1 MRKTNLMLLAAI
13 IASPMAF
20 ADGYDYGYGYG
31 YDDIDDVTIEG
42 SFNKDLT
49 LNAEANIKKT
59 YTDNYYADKDDDKL
73 IMKHVGNQYDSLYE
87 NNSEKK
93 IQHDT
98 KVTIEVEKLLAYSK
112 IDGAVMGTEVTYG
125 GACCKGSASDIVI
138 DQTNTMYSG
147 YQGAS
152 GINIAGQ
159 NVGNNSMVQQTTST
173 NAALVGSGG
182 ATLPGGGGSY

>member
-20 ADGYDYGYGYG
+20 ADGYDYGYGY
-31 YDDIDDVTIEG
+31 DDIDDVKIED
-42 SFNKDLT
+42 SFNKELT
-49 LNAEANIKKT
+49 LNADATIKKT
-59 YTDNYYADKDDDKL
+59 YTDTYYADKDDDKL
-73 IMKHVGNQYDSLYE
+73 IMKHVGNTYE
-87 NNSEKK
+87 KVYKDESETKFELDK
-93 IQHDT
+93 
-98 KVTIEVEKLLAYSK
+98 KVTIEVEKYLAKSK
-112 IDGAVMGTEVTYG
+112 IDGHVMGTSVTYG
-125 GACCKGSASDIVI
+125 GACCKGTSPDVVVN
-138 DQTNTMYSG
+138 QTNNMHSG
-147 YQGAS
+147 YTMAS